1 MMNSLYLSN
10 YITIV
15 AIVVIKINYNIL
27 FNLFL
32 DFLPTCMVPMAI
44 LKALLLVPILPKLII
59 VHLNHI

>member
-44 LKALLLVPILPKLII
+44 LKALLLVPILPK
-59 VHLNHI
+59 